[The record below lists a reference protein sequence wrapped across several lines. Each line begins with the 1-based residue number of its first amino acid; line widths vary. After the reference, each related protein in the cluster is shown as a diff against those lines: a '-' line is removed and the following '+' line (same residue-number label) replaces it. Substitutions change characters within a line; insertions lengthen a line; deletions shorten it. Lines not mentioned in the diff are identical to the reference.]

1 MNNKIVSVV
10 ALLSLTAGVAGC
22 DGEKT
27 LNMAQVH
34 QLEDSVAKE
43 IPSIATIQTKVVDN
57 SNLKVIIG
65 DVKFYT
71 ASPEQKQQAAVR
83 VGQMALQIFGA
94 DNRLVKGTLV
104 VTKDLRNN
112 DEVPADGVSTDMK
125 IDSLKKTPKP

>member
-1 MNNKIVSVV
+1 MNNRLVAVV
-10 ALLSLTAGVAGC
+10 ALLSLAAGVASC

-83 VGQMALQIFGA
+83 VGEMALKIFGA

-104 VTKDLRNN
+104 VTKRPP
-112 DEVPADGVSTDMK
+112 E
-125 IDSLKKTPKP
+125 